1 MPDTKQITQFFDTP
15 KFAVVG
21 ASRNS
26 RKYGYLIYTSF
37 KKRNYPVFP
46 VNPFADFID
55 GDACIADISQLNP
68 ADTALV
74 LVTHRYDTDRI
85 MQQAIDL
92 GFTQIWVQT
101 DCDTEQTPIFA
112 QNKELNVVFKVC
124 ILIVMRGMSR

>member
-1 MPDTKQITQFFDTP
+1 MPI
-15 KFAVVG
+15 
-21 ASRNS
+21 
-26 RKYGYLIYTSF
+26 
-37 KKRNYPVFP
+37 
-46 VNPFADFID
+46 FID
-55 GDACIADISQLNP
+55 GDACIADISDLNP
-68 ADTALV
+68 ANTALV

-92 GFTQIWVQT
+92 GFKQIWVQT